1 MCSNLS
7 FSRNIEV
14 ICAKQYSLATQENG
28 GYSMVNYS
36 CADGFGLSFNTVTK
50 DYWDSSGDDARSH
63 ALATALLTLCIILV
77 GLPNNLLIVVSIL
90 RQHLYREPTYILLL
104 NLALIDLL
112 LCFFLMPSPVVSGL
126 AGEFV
131 FGRNDVTRCK
141 VCQMGIVLPLFV
153 ELTIHTLVL
162 LSLDR
167 LIFIKYPM
175 KYHKFVTAKRV
186 IIIVFIIWTSNIVI
200 STFPLFGFGDFVYID
215 NLATCVPDL
224 VGETRLTKTRYFPVF
239 LAFETFISLIFL
251 FVANIWVGF
260 IVQKHIKQIYSLKKN
275 ISINEDEFVNEIKE
289 RMAKT
294 KNMKHLQ
301 LIKVMASILVANIM
315 TWIPFIVYV
324 CYSFFKATTNT
335 PTVIVYISIIA
346 AVAVHPVIQVS
357 LVPELR
363 KHFVAFYNI
372 CLCCFNKSRP
382 RKLSS
387 CFEKCPRKLKCM
399 DCHCLYFFSHSFLPN
414 VDELDR
420 ES

>member
-1 MCSNLS
+1 MMDT
-7 FSRNIEV
+7 E
-14 ICAKQYSLATQENG
+14 
-28 GYSMVNYS
+28 NYS
-36 CADGFGLSFNTVTK
+36 CGDGSGLSSNSVTK
-50 DYWDSSGDDARSH
+50 DYWDSNGDDARYH
-63 ALATALLTLCIILV
+63 ALATALLTLCFILV
-77 GLPNNLLIVVSIL
+77 GLPNNLLIVVSIW

-167 LIFIKYPM
+167 LIFIKYPL

-200 STFPLFGFGDFVYID
+200 STFPLFGFGDLVYVH
-215 NLATCVPDL
+215 NLATCVPDID
-224 VGETRLTKTRYFPVF
+224 GETKLTKKIYFPVL
-239 LAFETFISLIFL
+239 LAFGFFISLFVL
-251 FVANIWVGF
+251 FVATIWVGF
-260 IVQKHIKQIYSLKKN
+260 IVQKHIKKRFIALKKN
-275 ISINEDEFVNEIKE
+275 ISINEDEFINEIKE

-301 LIKVMASILVANIM
+301 LIKVMASISVANII
-315 TWIPFIVYV
+315 TWIPFIIYLP
-324 CYSFFKATTNT
+324 YSFFKSSTNT
-335 PTVIVYISIIA
+335 PNVIVYISIIA

-372 CLCCFNKSRP
+372 CLCCFSKSRP

-387 CFEKCPRKLKCM
+387 CIEKCPRKLKCM
-399 DCHCLYFFSHSFLPN
+399 DCHCLYFFSH
-414 VDELDR
+414 
-420 ES
+420 